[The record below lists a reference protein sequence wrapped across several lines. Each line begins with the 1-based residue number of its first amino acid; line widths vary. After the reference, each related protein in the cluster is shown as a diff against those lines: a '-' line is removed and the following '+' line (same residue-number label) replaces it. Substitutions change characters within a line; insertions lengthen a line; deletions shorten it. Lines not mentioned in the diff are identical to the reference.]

1 MMPGFVEV
9 DSVTFYVDIW
19 PRIKNDVEIIES
31 NRGNIESNRGNAK
44 KGVRTVIIKWGY
56 KDHAKEKIILAI
68 SQLSGAREKHWV
80 VPTLIQRV

>member
-1 MMPGFVEV
+1 VIPGFVEV

-31 NRGNIESNRGNAK
+31 NRGNAK
-44 KGVRTVIIKWGY
+44 KGVRTVIIEWGY

-80 VPTLIQRV
+80 VPTLIQRVKR

>member
-9 DSVTFYVDIW
+9 DSATFYDDIW
-19 PRIKNDVEIIES
+19 PQIKDDVEIIES
-31 NRGNIESNRGNAK
+31 NRDDAK

-56 KDHAKEKIILAI
+56 KDLIKEKIIVAI
-68 SQLSGAREKHWV
+68 GRLDATGEKHWV

>member
-1 MMPGFVEV
+1 MMPGFVKV
-9 DSVTFYVDIW
+9 DSATFYDDIW
-19 PRIKNDVEIIES
+19 PRIKDDVEI
-31 NRGNIESNRGNAK
+31 IESNRGNAK

>member
-31 NRGNIESNRGNAK
+31 NRGNAK
-44 KGVRTVIIKWGY
+44 KGIRTVIIKWGY
-56 KDHAKEKIILAI
+56 KNHIKEKIILAI
-68 SQLSGAREKHWV
+68 SQLSGAREKH
-80 VPTLIQRV
+80 

>member
-31 NRGNIESNRGNAK
+31 NRGNAK
-44 KGVRTVIIKWGY
+44 KGIRTVIIKWGY
-56 KDHAKEKIILAI
+56 KNHTKEKIILAI
-68 SQLSGAREKHWV
+68 SQLSGAREKH
-80 VPTLIQRV
+80 

>member
-1 MMPGFVEV
+1 MRMKM
-9 DSVTFYVDIW
+9 
-19 PRIKNDVEIIES
+19 RNDL
-31 NRGNIESNRGNAK
+31 

>member
-19 PRIKNDVEIIES
+19 PRIKNDVEI
-31 NRGNIESNRGNAK
+31 IESNRGNAK

-68 SQLSGAREKHWV
+68 SQLSGARDKHWV

>member
-1 MMPGFVEV
+1 MIPGFVEV
-9 DSVTFYVDIW
+9 DSVTFYSDIW
-19 PRIKNDVEIIES
+19 PRIKDDVEI
-31 NRGNIESNRGNAK
+31 IESNRGNAK

-56 KDHAKEKIILAI
+56 KDHAKEKIIVAI

>member
-19 PRIKNDVEIIES
+19 PRIKDDVEVIES
-31 NRGNIESNRGNAK
+31 NRDNTK

>member
-9 DSVTFYVDIW
+9 DSVTFYGDIW

-31 NRGNIESNRGNAK
+31 NRGKAK
-44 KGVRTVIIKWGY
+44 KDIRTVIIKWGF
-56 KDHAKEKIILAI
+56 KGHIKEKIVVAI
-68 SQLSGAREKHWV
+68 GRLDATGEKHWV

>member
-19 PRIKNDVEIIES
+19 PRIKNDVEI
-31 NRGNIESNRGNAK
+31 IESNRGNAK

-80 VPTLIQRV
+80 VPTLIQKV